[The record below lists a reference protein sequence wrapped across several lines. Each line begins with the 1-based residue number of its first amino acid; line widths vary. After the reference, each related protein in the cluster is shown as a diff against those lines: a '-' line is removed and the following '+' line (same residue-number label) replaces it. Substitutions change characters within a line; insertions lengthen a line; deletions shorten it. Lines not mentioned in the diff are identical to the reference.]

1 MEIYEHNAVHG
12 NAEERPAPPQNDGNR
27 TVTLC
32 LIAAC
37 VVLIM
42 ATVALAVCLALRP
55 RQSGA
60 SEQEAYRAAYEKTRG
75 SVAEVYCGDRT
86 GSGVVY
92 AIRGGNTYV
101 VTNYHVA
108 KGGEARVRFTDRGES
123 VAATLCGFDAYHDVA
138 LLTVQGSYGTPAE
151 TGDAP
156 AAGQRVLALGNNLGY
171 GIAAYDGI
179 VSRTNRMLKVEED
192 DKTVPVYALTCPLN
206 AGMSGGG
213 VFTLNGK
220 FVALSAYQSHTVN
233 ESNGSGDT
241 DTRPVD
247 GVSYGVPASIVDALC
262 RRIAERQDGAQV
274 DYIAVQ
280 GDRNSTL
287 TVCFTG
293 LHFHATVSANGWTIG
308 YVNPAPSDL
317 QGEKPQE
324 GDIVTR
330 IGDTPVTRE
339 TDVADMFA
347 EVLRYSH
354 DASVNGKVLT
364 VECKR
369 GDRTVTLSYEL
380 KRLQY
385 GG

>member
-12 NAEERPAPPQNDGNR
+12 NAKETPPAPHNDGNK

-32 LIAAC
+32 LIVAC

-42 ATVALAVCLALRP
+42 ATVALAVCLVLRP
-55 RQSGA
+55 KQSVPE
-60 SEQEAYRAAYEKTRG
+60 SYRAAYEKTRD
-75 SVAEVYCGDRT
+75 SVAEVYCGNLT

-108 KGGEARVRFTDRGES
+108 KGGDAGVRFTDRGER
-123 VAATLCGFDAYHDVA
+123 VPATLCGFDAYHDIA
-138 LLTVQGSYGTPAE
+138 LLMVQGSYGTPAKI
-151 TGDAP
+151 GGAP
-156 AAGQRVLALGNNLGY
+156 VVGQSVLAVGNNLGY

-213 VFTLNGK
+213 VFALNGEL
-220 FVALSAYQSHTVN
+220 VALSTYQSHTVH
-233 ESNGSGDT
+233 ESDVAGDT
-241 DTRPVD
+241 NARPVD

-262 RRIAERQDGAQV
+262 QRITEQPSGVQAE
-274 DYIAVQ
+274 YIDVH
-280 GDRNSTL
+280 GDADSTL

-293 LHFHATVSANGWTIG
+293 LQFHATVSANGWTVG

-317 QGEKPQE
+317 YGEKPQV

-330 IGDTPVTRE
+330 IGELTVTRE
-339 TDVADMFA
+339 TNVADMFA

-364 VECKR
+364 VAMRR
-369 GDRTVTLSYEL
+369 GEQAVTLTYEQ